1 VKSNKRKI
9 CVISSSRADYSHLYP
24 LIKAIDKSPLLQLE
38 LVVTGMHLIKK
49 YGLTF
54 NEIKKDGFKI
64 NAKIDVSQKTS
75 TSKDIIKSMSTQMIN
90 AYEVLSKISPDIL
103 VVLGDR
109 YDIHSIV
116 TCANILNIPVAH
128 FHGGEITVGAI
139 DDSFRHSIT
148 KMAHLHFTA
157 DNIFRKRVIQMG
169 ENKNNVFNIGSL
181 GNLGIIK
188 NKLFKKSYI
197 DKYFKL
203 KDHKY
208 ILVSVH
214 PETVND
220 NNKELID
227 NILKKLDG
235 LNDTGIIFTS
245 PNSDTGSD
253 YILRK
258 IHAYIKKNPH
268 SRFIESAGRKLYLSL
283 LKNAWCIIGNS
294 SSCLIEAPYL
304 NTPTVLVGH
313 RQTGRPISSSVLV
326 SDYNYASI
334 TKAFD
339 KLKDKKFIKNI
350 AKDIKYLPKKSLEN
364 ILSVLSKTDTSKVLL
379 KGFSDL

>member
-1 VKSNKRKI
+1 M
-9 CVISSSRADYSHLYP
+9 
-24 LIKAIDKSPLLQLE
+24 QLE

-49 YGLTF
+49 YGFTF

-75 TSKDIIKSMSTQMIN
+75 TSKDIIKSMSTQMIS

-128 FHGGEITVGAI
+128 FCGGEITVGAI

-157 DNIFRKRVIQMG
+157 DNVFRKRVIQMG

-188 NKLFKKSYI
+188 NKLFKKSDIY
-197 DKYFKL
+197 KYFKL
-203 KDHKY
+203 KEHKY
-208 ILVSVH
+208 ILVSIH

-227 NILKKLDG
+227 NILKKLDC
-235 LNDTGIIFTS
+235 LNDTSIIFTS

-253 YILRK
+253 YILKK
-258 IHAYIKKNPH
+258 IHAYVKKNSH

-294 SSCLIEAPYL
+294 SSCLVEAPYL
-304 NTPTVLVGH
+304 NTPTILVGD

-326 SDYNYASI
+326 SDYNYTSI
-334 TKAFD
+334 TKA
-339 KLKDKKFIKNI
+339 
-350 AKDIKYLPKKSLEN
+350 
-364 ILSVLSKTDTSKVLL
+364 V
-379 KGFSDL
+379 

>member
-1 VKSNKRKI
+1 MKSNKRKI

-326 SDYNYASI
+326 SDYNYVSI

-350 AKDIKYLPKKSLEN
+350 AKDIKYLPKKSLEK

>member
-350 AKDIKYLPKKSLEN
+350 AKDIKYLPKKSLEK

>member
-1 VKSNKRKI
+1 MKSNKRKI

-350 AKDIKYLPKKSLEN
+350 AKDIKYLPKKSLEK

>member
-1 VKSNKRKI
+1 MKSNKRKI

-24 LIKAIDKSPLLQLE
+24 LIKAIDKSSLLQLE

-49 YGLTF
+49 YGFTF

-75 TSKDIIKSMSTQMIN
+75 TSKDIIKSMSTQMIS

-109 YDIHSIV
+109 YDIHSVV
-116 TCANILNIPVAH
+116 TCANILNIPIAH

-157 DNIFRKRVIQMG
+157 DNVFRKRVIQMG

-203 KDHKY
+203 KNHKY

-214 PETVND
+214 PETING

-304 NTPTVLVGH
+304 NTPTVLVGN

-326 SDYNYASI
+326 SDYNYTSI

-339 KLKDKKFIKNI
+339 KLEDKKFIKNT
-350 AKDIKYLPKKSLEN
+350 AKDIKYLPKKSLEK

>member
-1 VKSNKRKI
+1 MKSNKRKI

-49 YGLTF
+49 YGFTF

-75 TSKDIIKSMSTQMIN
+75 TSKDIIKSMSTQMIS

-109 YDIHSIV
+109 YDIHSVV
-116 TCANILNIPVAH
+116 TCANILNIPIAH

-157 DNIFRKRVIQMG
+157 DNVFRKRVIQMG
-169 ENKNNVFNIGSL
+169 ENKNNVFNIGAL

-188 NKLFKKSYI
+188 NKLFKKSDIY
-197 DKYFKL
+197 KYFKL
-203 KDHKY
+203 KEHKY
-208 ILVSVH
+208 ILVSIH

-227 NILKKLDG
+227 NILKKLDC
-235 LNDTGIIFTS
+235 LNDTSIIFTS

-253 YILRK
+253 YILKK
-258 IHAYIKKNPH
+258 IHAYVKKNSH
-268 SRFIESAGRKLYLSL
+268 SRFIKSAGRKLYLSL

-294 SSCLIEAPYL
+294 SSCLVEAPYL
-304 NTPTVLVGH
+304 NTPTILVGD

-326 SDYNYASI
+326 SDYNYTSI

-350 AKDIKYLPKKSLEN
+350 AKDIKYLPKKSLEK
-364 ILSVLSKTDTSKVLL
+364 ILSILSKTDISKILL

>member
-1 VKSNKRKI
+1 
-9 CVISSSRADYSHLYP
+9 
-24 LIKAIDKSPLLQLE
+24 
-38 LVVTGMHLIKK
+38 
-49 YGLTF
+49 
-54 NEIKKDGFKI
+54 
-64 NAKIDVSQKTS
+64 
-75 TSKDIIKSMSTQMIN
+75 
-90 AYEVLSKISPDIL
+90 VL
-103 VVLGDR
+103 
-109 YDIHSIV
+109 
-116 TCANILNIPVAH
+116 
-128 FHGGEITVGAI
+128 
-139 DDSFRHSIT
+139 
-148 KMAHLHFTA
+148 
-157 DNIFRKRVIQMG
+157 
-169 ENKNNVFNIGSL
+169 
-181 GNLGIIK
+181 
-188 NKLFKKSYI
+188 
-197 DKYFKL
+197 
-203 KDHKY
+203 
-208 ILVSVH
+208 
-214 PETVND
+214 
-220 NNKELID
+220 D

-326 SDYNYASI
+326 SDYNYATI

>member
-235 LNDTGIIFTS
+235 LNDTSIIFTS

-350 AKDIKYLPKKSLEN
+350 AKDIKYLPKKSLEK

>member
-1 VKSNKRKI
+1 MKSNKRKI

-379 KGFSDL
+379 KGFSVL

>member
-235 LNDTGIIFTS
+235 LNDTSIIFTS

-326 SDYNYASI
+326 SDYNYTSI

-350 AKDIKYLPKKSLEN
+350 AKDIKYLPKKSLEK

>member
-1 VKSNKRKI
+1 MKSNKRKI

-235 LNDTGIIFTS
+235 LNDTSIIFTS

-350 AKDIKYLPKKSLEN
+350 AKDIKYLPKKSLEK

>member
-1 VKSNKRKI
+1 MKSNKRKI

>member
-1 VKSNKRKI
+1 MKSNKRKI

-235 LNDTGIIFTS
+235 LNDTSIIFTS